1 MNTDTSGP
9 LVERERRTEAGRWGI
24 DPNGTASAGSRK
36 LGAVVAVVSAVFLV
50 VALAGNSSD
59 SGPQASE
66 NAMGQLVR
74 IMYVHVPVA
83 IACYLSFLVTAV
95 GSAMYL
101 WKRTEGWD
109 VLAVASAE
117 VGVVF
122 TGLTLATGSIWG
134 KIAWGT
140 WWEWDARLT
149 STLLLFVVYLGYL
162 ALRRAILDP
171 VVRAK
176 RAAVLGLIAFA
187 NVPIVHYSV
196 NWWRSL
202 HQEATISRFD
212 PTIDG
217 LKLFSLLFGMVVV
230 LGVYLWLMVHR
241 FRLAF
246 VEARLEARGLDQA
259 IAERRAEAAA
269 EQHPAAPDPAGHPT
283 APVTAGDHDADE
295 PPPLVGAPKGSNP

>member
-1 MNTDTSGP
+1 VFG
-9 LVERERRTEAGRWGI
+9 LA
-24 DPNGTASAGSRK
+24 
-36 LGAVVAVVSAVFLV
+36 LGVAVVTFLV
-50 VALAGNSSD
+50 LALVTSKPDAGAD
-59 SGPQASE
+59 ASE
-66 NAMGQLVR
+66 NEMGQLVR

-83 IACYLSFLVTAV
+83 NACYLAFFITALASV
-95 GSAMYL
+95 MYL
-101 WKRTEGWD
+101 WKKTVGWD
-109 VLAVASAE
+109 SLAAASAE

-149 STLLLFVVYLGYL
+149 STLLMLVVYIGYL

-176 RAAVLGLIAFA
+176 RAAIVGLVAFA

-196 NWWRSL
+196 TWWRGL

-217 LKLFSLLFGMVVV
+217 SKLFTLMLGLLVGIALYV
-230 LGVYLWLMVHR
+230 WLMIHR
-241 FRLAF
+241 FRLQYA
-246 VEARLEARGLDQA
+246 EAQLEAKGLDVA
-259 IAERRAEAAA
+259 LAERRAEAAA
-269 EQHPAAPDPAGHPT
+269 DLTPSS
-283 APVTAGDHDADE
+283 
-295 PPPLVGAPKGSNP
+295 LVGAPKGTN

>member
-1 MNTDTSGP
+1 MTTETSGSP
-9 LVERERRTEAGRWGI
+9 GSAATRTSRWAVHP
-24 DPNGTASAGSRK
+24 DGTASPGSRK
-36 LGAVVAVVSAVFLV
+36 LGTVVAVAVVAFLAIALLGDSAD
-50 VALAGNSSD
+50 AGTT
-59 SGPQASE
+59 ASE
-66 NAMGQLVR
+66 NEMGELVR

-83 IACYLSFLVTAV
+83 IACYLSFLVTAL

-109 VLAVASAE
+109 ILAAASAE

-122 TGLTLATGSIWG
+122 TVLTLATGSIWG

-149 STLLLFVVYLGYL
+149 STLLLLVVYVGYL

-171 VVRAK
+171 TLRAK
-176 RAAVLGLIAFA
+176 RAAVVGLIAFV

-196 NWWRSL
+196 DWWRSL
-202 HQEATISRFD
+202 HQPATISRFD

-230 LGVYLWLMVHR
+230 QAVYVWLMMHR

-246 VEARLEARGLDQA
+246 VEARIEERSLDA
-259 IAERRAEAAA
+259 ALLERRAEAIADQPTPGAA
-269 EQHPAAPDPAGHPT
+269 DPDVGPAGGDATTPPAAD
-283 APVTAGDHDADE
+283 
-295 PPPLVGAPKGSNP
+295 APKEMSR